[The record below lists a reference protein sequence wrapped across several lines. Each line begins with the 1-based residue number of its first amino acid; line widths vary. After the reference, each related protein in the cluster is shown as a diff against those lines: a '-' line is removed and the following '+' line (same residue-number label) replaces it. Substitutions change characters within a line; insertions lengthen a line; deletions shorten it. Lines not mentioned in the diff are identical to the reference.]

1 MRKVP
6 LGRKPKQSTKAGPRN
21 HAALAVETDI
31 KKILT
36 VFIDGPKNED
46 WPKAD
51 PKVKE
56 DELKAF
62 DEAKKI
68 NDKRKL
74 NQLKIDA
81 NER

>member
-6 LGRKPKQSTKAGPRN
+6 LRR
-21 HAALAVETDI
+21 
-31 KKILT
+31 KKIPT
-36 VFIDGPKNED
+36 VFIDGPLNED

-62 DEAKKI
+62 DEAKKLEQ
-68 NDKRKL
+68 KRKL
-74 NQLKIDA
+74 EPHKDCPHLL
-81 NER
+81 